1 MTARAPLQYLR
12 PPIRSDFPGR
22 LLARLHPGRRQV
34 TSRGRIKKRPETR
47 ASLTV
52 DSDRQRYGMTRI
64 AQGLRDAYI
73 VFDDLLGVPFLEAPS
88 SETREAGSTV
98 ILTDAF
104 DSVNRRL
111 SRLTGVRVNLKKAV
125 PLAVAGAG
133 VWTIARG
140 GRLFGRS
147 SGWLLLRLAIDV
159 FLKLH
164 PTRR

>member
-1 MTARAPLQYLR
+1 MTARAPRQYLR
-12 PPIRSDFPGR
+12 APIRSNIPGR
-22 LLARLHPGRRQV
+22 LLARLHPSKRQPTSPGRV
-34 TSRGRIKKRPETR
+34 KERPGTQE
-47 ASLTV
+47 SLTV
-52 DSDRQRYGMTRI
+52 DSHRQRYGMTRI
-64 AQGLRDAYI
+64 VQGLRDAYI

-98 ILTDAF
+98 ILTDTF
-104 DSVNRRL
+104 DSLNRRL
-111 SRLTGVRVNLKKAV
+111 SRVTGVRVNLKKAV